1 MRPWWQSAV
10 LHQVYLR
17 SFADSNGDGVGD
29 LRGVI
34 DKLDYLEWL
43 GVDCLWLS
51 PVYPSPD
58 RDWATTSLTTATS
71 SRCSAPSTSST
82 S

>member
-1 MRPWWQSAV
+1 
-10 LHQVYLR
+10 
-17 SFADSNGDGVGD
+17 
-29 LRGVI
+29 VI

-58 RDWATTSLTTATS
+58 RDRGDDVADYRDVQPVLGSLDELDERIAG
-71 SRCSAPSTSST
+71 AEDAA
-82 S
+82 